1 MGEEIMP
8 DFITLNVWSPA
19 RAQKAEA
26 LFATDDI
33 SVVQPNFSI
42 PDGSGSL
49 VVSKSSSNPYDVA
62 ESVQEIR
69 KLMSKP

>member
-1 MGEEIMP
+1 MP